1 VARALVRSI
10 WFRLSIGLVI
20 AIVCVGAASRRY
32 HFDWT
37 IYAETLGPQSA
48 VASAPPQAWT
58 NIFPRFAGN
67 RRIPPNPV
75 LHPQSQQMMDTLF
88 NDVPTLTGPGFS
100 DDTSTFYNAT
110 SSDPLQYIHCTER
123 WGPAPGNRCVMEGK
137 QIHVPDGAVVSGNSD
152 HHVSILAP
160 DGCTLDDFWLAQDLS
175 GQMITVAFGA
185 EHNQCM
191 ENGFNTRGGAGSTA
205 GGASLRIGRSPLA
218 EMQTGVIHH
227 ALEASPGCDLSSA
240 YVGQAIYP
248 GQFYACKPGVRGV
261 GIPMGAYVW
270 SDVPAANLPPDLDKA
285 TKMICTALNEY
296 GAVVDD
302 TNGNWNG
309 LSINGFWSK
318 VNTPGYADWFKQN
331 AGWDGKTYPANCF
344 PGGDWSHHIHVL
356 AW

>member
-1 VARALVRSI
+1 MAKIIVRSI
-10 WFRLSIGLVI
+10 WFWIAVGLAL
-20 AIVCVGAASRRY
+20 AIVCAGALSRRS

-37 IYAETLGPQSA
+37 LYAQTLGPRPA
-48 VASAPPQAWT
+48 AASADPAGWKNP
-58 NIFPRFAGN
+58 FPRFAGN
-67 RRIPPNPV
+67 HKVPPNPV
-75 LHPQSQQMMDTLF
+75 LHPQSQQMMDTLY
-88 NDVPTLTGPGFS
+88 NDSPTLTGPSFS
-100 DDTSTFYNAT
+100 DDTATFYTAT
-110 SSDPLQYIHCTER
+110 NSDPLHYIHCTER
-123 WGPAPGNRCVMEGK
+123 WGPAPRNTCVMEGK
-137 QIHVPDGAVVSGNSD
+137 AIHVPDGAIPSGNSD

-160 DGCTLDDFWLAQDLS
+160 DGCTLDDFWLAKDLS
-175 GQMITVAFGA
+175 LQMITVAFGA
-185 EHNQCM
+185 EHDQCT

-205 GGASLRIGRSPLA
+205 GGASLRVGRSPLA

-248 GQFYACKPGVRGV
+248 GQFYACKPGVTGV

-270 SDVPAANLPPDLDKA
+270 SDVPAANLPAGLDIA

-318 VNTPGYADWFKQN
+318 VNTPGYAEWFRDN
-331 AGWDGKTYPANCF
+331 AGFDGRTDPTSCF
-344 PGGDWSHHIHVL
+344 PNGDWSHHIHVL